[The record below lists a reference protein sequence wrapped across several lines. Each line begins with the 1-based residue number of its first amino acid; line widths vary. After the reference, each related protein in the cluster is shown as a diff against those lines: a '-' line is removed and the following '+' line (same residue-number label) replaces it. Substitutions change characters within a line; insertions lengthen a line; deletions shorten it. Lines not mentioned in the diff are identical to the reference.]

1 MSKDFATDYIS
12 YILFK
17 ALGPFLRALPLGASL
32 FLGRRLG
39 DLLYYF
45 DLKHKAIAHANIKRA
60 LGSKLSHTQI
70 CRLTKESYRAFGQ
83 NFIEIFLIPSIDKDH
98 LSKYITVEGRENI
111 EAAFKKGKGVIFLAV
126 HAGSWELSNV
136 ICSNLGFPFNFVV
149 REQRHPRLNELLN
162 HYRSLKGCKIL
173 HRQNQTRELIE
184 VLRRN
189 ESIGVT
195 VDQGGRD
202 GALVKFF
209 GKEASMA
216 TGALRL
222 ALKYDSVILPAYQ
235 ARISGPY
242 AKVIIKPPF
251 EVTKG
256 QNMDLDVRE
265 NLSRLVPVYER
276 LIAEYPREYMWTYKI
291 WKYSKE
297 RNILILSDGKA
308 GHLRQSEAVAGL
320 AAREL
325 EASGIKANVR
335 TVEVRFKNKLSR
347 QALALGSLL
356 SGKYICQ
363 GCLLCLKKALDG
375 ASRQSLRKENP
386 DMIISAGSSLAPVN
400 YLLSRENTAKSV
412 VLMRPGLMSVKRFS
426 LVIIPRH
433 DHPPKAAN
441 VLATGGAPNLIDAE
455 YLREQSR
462 KLVQVS
468 GLSLQPS
475 ANYMGLLI
483 GGDSRKFVLSKDS
496 VREAIRQVKLA
507 AESLDAN
514 ILVTTSRRTSKEV
527 EAVVKEE
534 LGAYPRA
541 KLVIIANE
549 KNIPEAVGGILGLSR
564 IVISSAESISMI
576 CEASSSGKYT
586 VVFKSEGLS
595 SKHKRFLDGSA
606 RQKYIYLTP
615 AGQLSER
622 LVQLMTD
629 RPEAH
634 VPSDRLLIS
643 EAIKKIL

>member
-1 MSKDFATDYIS
+1 MSKDSATDYIS

-17 ALGPFLRALPLGASL
+17 ALGPFVRILPLGVSL

-39 DLLYYF
+39 DLLYYL
-45 DLKHKAIAHANIKRA
+45 DLKHKAITHANIKRA
-60 LGSKLSHTQI
+60 LGSKLSHAQI
-70 CRLTKESYRAFGQ
+70 CRLTKGSYRAFGQ
-83 NFIEIFLIPSIDKDH
+83 NFIEIFLIPSIDKFY

-136 ICSNLGFPFNFVV
+136 ICSNLGFAFNFVV

-184 VLRRN
+184 VLKRN

-222 ALKYDSVILPAYQ
+222 ALKYDSVILPAYH
-235 ARISGPY
+235 ARINGPY

-251 EVTKG
+251 EVTKSA
-256 QNMDLDVRE
+256 NMDFDVRE
-265 NLSRLVPVYER
+265 NLSRLMPVYER
-276 LIAEYPREYMWTYKI
+276 LIAEYPCEYMWTYKI
-291 WKYSKE
+291 WKYS
-297 RNILILSDGKA
+297 RQRCILILSDGKA
-308 GHLRQSEAVAGL
+308 GHLRQSQAVAGL

-335 TVEVRFKNKLSR
+335 TVEVKFKNKLS
-347 QALALGSLL
+347 QAALALSSLL

-363 GCLLCLKKALDG
+363 GCLLCLKKTLDDI
-375 ASRQSLRKENP
+375 SRESLMKENP
-386 DMIISAGSSLAPVN
+386 DIVISAGSSLAPVN

-426 LVIIPRH
+426 LAIIPRH
-433 DHPPKAAN
+433 DHPPKAGN
-441 VLATGGAPNLIDAE
+441 VLATEGALNLIDGE

-462 KLVQVS
+462 KLAQIS
-468 GLSLQPS
+468 QLSLQPS
-475 ANYMGLLI
+475 AYYIGLLI
-483 GGDSRKFVLSKDS
+483 GGDSRKFVLKKEE
-496 VREAIRQVKLA
+496 VREVIRQVRLA
-507 AESLDAN
+507 AESLDAD
-514 ILVTTSRRTSKEV
+514 ILVTTSRRTSKEA

-534 LGAYPRA
+534 LGLYPRA

-549 KNIPEAVGGILGLSR
+549 LNIPEAVGGILGLSR
-564 IVISSAESISMI
+564 IVVSSAESISMI
-576 CEASSSGKYT
+576 CEAVTSGKYT
-586 VVFKSEGLS
+586 VVFQSDGLS
-595 SKHKRFLDGSA
+595 NKHKRFLDEFVK
-606 RQKYIYLTP
+606 QKYIYLVP
-615 AGQLSER
+615 VGRLSER

-629 RPEAH
+629 KPEAH
-634 VPSDRLLIS
+634 MLKDRLLIS

>member
-1 MSKDFATDYIS
+1 MSKDSATDYIS

-17 ALGPFLRALPLGASL
+17 ALGPFVRMLPLRVSL

-39 DLLYYF
+39 DLLYYL

-60 LGSKLSHTQI
+60 LGNKLSHAQI
-70 CRLTKESYRAFGQ
+70 CRLTKGSYRAFGQ
-83 NFIEIFLIPSIDKDH
+83 NFIEIFLIPSIDKSY

-136 ICSNLGFPFNFVV
+136 ICSNLGFAFNFVV
-149 REQRHPRLNELLN
+149 REQKHPRLNELLN

-184 VLRRN
+184 VLKRN

-202 GALVKFF
+202 GVLVKFF

-222 ALKYDSVILPAYQ
+222 ALKYDSVILPVYHT
-235 ARISGPY
+235 RISGPY

-251 EVTKG
+251 EVTKSG
-256 QNMDLDVRE
+256 NMDYDVRE
-265 NLSRLVPVYER
+265 NLLRLMPVYER

-291 WKYSKE
+291 WKYSRE
-297 RNILILSDGKA
+297 RCILILSDGKP
-308 GHLRQSEAVAGL
+308 GHLRQSEAVADL
-320 AAREL
+320 ASRQL
-325 EASGIKANVR
+325 EASGIKATVR
-335 TVEVRFKNKLSR
+335 TVEVKFKNKLS
-347 QALALGSLL
+347 QAALALSSLL

-363 GCLLCLKKALDG
+363 GCLLCLKKTLDE
-375 ASRQSLRKENP
+375 ASRESLMKENP
-386 DMIISAGSSLAPVN
+386 DMIISAGSGLAPVN
-400 YLLSRENTAKSV
+400 YLLSRENTARSV

-426 LVIIPRH
+426 LVLIPRH

-441 VLATGGAPNLIDAE
+441 VLATEGALNLIDGE

-462 KLVQVS
+462 HLAQVS
-468 GLSLQPS
+468 ELSLQPS
-475 ANYMGLLI
+475 AYYIGLLI
-483 GGDSRKFVLSKDS
+483 GGDSRKFVLKKEK
-496 VREAIRQVKLA
+496 VREVIRQVRLA
-507 AESLDAN
+507 AESLDADM
-514 ILVTTSRRTSKEV
+514 LVTTSRRTSKEA

-534 LGAYPRA
+534 LRDCPRA

-564 IVISSAESISMI
+564 IVVSSAESISMI
-576 CEASSSGKYT
+576 CEAVASAKFT
-586 VVFKSEGLS
+586 VVFQSDGLS
-595 SKHKRFLDGSA
+595 NKHKKFLDEFA
-606 RQKYIYLTP
+606 KQKYIYLAP
-615 AGQLSER
+615 VEQLSER

-629 RPEAH
+629 KPEARM
-634 VPSDRLLIS
+634 PKDRLLIS
-643 EAIKKIL
+643 QRLKKLL